1 MRAILT
7 GLASALLLGATVSSA
22 AADCACRAPGFIVQ
36 HGETVCLNT
45 PSGPRLARCEKVL
58 NNASWK
64 FLAESCPEASR
75 ATERPVLAMSAD
87 TPSFP
92 LR

>member
-1 MRAILT
+1 MSPAR
-7 GLASALLLGATVSSA
+7 
-22 AADCACRAPGFIVQ
+22 ADCTCRAPGFIAQ

-64 FLAESCPEASR
+64 FLAESCPEALRSV
-75 ATERPVLAMSAD
+75 ANPVLAMSAAAD
-87 TPSFP
+87 APP
-92 LR
+92 LQR